1 MLTKGYLNGMYMN
14 NISGRKQENI
24 NSDRLWGEKCGDRGE
39 CDFTVHIMLFQ
50 FKSKIILNA
59 DSWGYLKPNELESW
73 RMKPI
78 NLSFR

>member
-1 MLTKGYLNGMYMN
+1 MAFIWTIFLEENKRTLTVIGF
-14 NISGRKQENI
+14 
-24 NSDRLWGEKCGDRGE
+24 GEKSVETGVNVI
-39 CDFTVHIMLFQ
+39 FLVHIMLFQ

>member
-1 MLTKGYLNGMYMN
+1 MACIWTIFLEENKRTLTVIGF
-14 NISGRKQENI
+14 
-24 NSDRLWGEKCGDRGE
+24 GETSVETGVNVI
-39 CDFTVHIMLFQ
+39 FLVHIMLFQ

>member
-1 MLTKGYLNGMYMN
+1 MACIWTIFLEENKRTLTVIGF
-14 NISGRKQENI
+14 
-24 NSDRLWGEKCGDRGE
+24 GEKSVETGVNVI
-39 CDFTVHIMLFQ
+39 FLVHIMLFQ

>member
-1 MLTKGYLNGMYMN
+1 MASNRTIFLEENKRTLTVIGF
-14 NISGRKQENI
+14 
-24 NSDRLWGEKCGDRGE
+24 GEKSVETGVNVI
-39 CDFTVHIMLFQ
+39 FLVHIMLFQ